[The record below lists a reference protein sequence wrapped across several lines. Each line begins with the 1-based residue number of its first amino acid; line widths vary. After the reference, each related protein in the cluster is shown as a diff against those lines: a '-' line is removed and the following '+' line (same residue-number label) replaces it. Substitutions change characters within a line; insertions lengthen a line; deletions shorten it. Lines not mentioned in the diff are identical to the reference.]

1 MIDCVSSD
9 IFFILGIYKYHGLL
23 IEDDIGLLGFAKFKI
38 SPIQYFSR
46 QRHLHP
52 RPLEKQEQPRPQTQ
66 LHQPFDW
73 SGEIF
78 LFILLVRLSRIEFIG
93 NLIDPLIFDI

>member
-23 IEDDIGLLGFAKFKI
+23 IEDDFGLLGFKI
-38 SPIQYFSR
+38 SPIQYFPR

>member
-23 IEDDIGLLGFAKFKI
+23 IEDDIGLLGFAKFKS
-38 SPIQYFSR
+38 SPIKYFPR

-78 LFILLVRLSRIEFIG
+78 LFMHLVRLSRMEFIG
-93 NLIDPLIFDI
+93 NLIGPLIFDI